1 MRTCVLCGTDIT
13 TSYRP
18 KNGPKCPSCVA
29 EYQREYRKN
38 NAARIAESK
47 KRWCVLNAEHKA
59 KQDREYAVKY
69 PERRTNARKK
79 WAANNPGA
87 DRAAKATNKAAR
99 KKRVPTWLSDE
110 DKWMIAEAYELAALR
125 TELFGFSW
133 HVDHII
139 PLNGKKVSGL
149 HVPANLQVVPWFV
162 NLTKSNKYHVHGVR

>member
-1 MRTCVLCGTDIT
+1 
-13 TSYRP
+13 
-18 KNGPKCPSCVA
+18 
-29 EYQREYRKN
+29 
-38 NAARIAESK
+38 
-47 KRWCVLNAEHKA
+47 LNAEHKA
-59 KQDREYAVKY
+59 EQDREYAVKY
-69 PERRTNARKK
+69 PERRTSARKK
-79 WAANNPGA
+79 WVANNPGA
-87 DRAAKATNKAAR
+87 DRAAKANNKAAR

-162 NLTKSNKYHVHGVR
+162 NLAKSNKYLVYGVR